1 MPKPV
6 TGLALGGIGGFN
18 AHDAGVL
25 SALYDS
31 ALVPDI
37 ITCTSGAIFW
47 THEFLIRPEQIR
59 EEVERQVEAVEGAN
73 ALAVAL
79 LGDPKIFAPAY
90 QQYWTRWLQ
99 PWKAL
104 SWKELLDRLLPAQIY
119 EPKRRP
125 QDFASMADVFNHST
139 IPIVFN
145 AFAISRGREL
155 LFCNPAAFDFLG
167 VTAGLSR
174 PSLLLENEI
183 TTEYRSID
191 AGAVEAAL
199 WLVLYG
205 LEHQY
210 EGEIVVDGA
219 YHRQLIISELSMCD
233 IIYAVK
239 PQSDAW
245 HGAPPSNYFEVQD
258 FNTEMWFNSS
268 FAAEI
273 ANLRRARPDARLE
286 RITMDRPLGFFNF
299 FVEKLENYT
308 DGYEKA
314 RKIFERDRDTMHPLI
329 YPLYQE
335 TVPEP
340 RSSSRENARVD
351 GAGATGTRTPTGS
364 ARATKPRPD

>member
-1 MPKPV
+1 MQKPV

-31 ALVPDI
+31 AIVPDI

-47 THEFLIRPEQIR
+47 THEFLVRPEQIR

-79 LGDPKIFAPAY
+79 LGDPGIFAPAY
-90 QQYWTRWLQ
+90 QQYWMRWLQ
-99 PWKAL
+99 PWKTL
-104 SWKELLDRLLPAQIY
+104 SWKELFDRLLPAQIY

-125 QDFASMADVFNHST
+125 QDFVAMADVFNHST

-155 LFCNPAAFDFLG
+155 LFCNPPAFDFLG
-167 VTAGLSR
+167 VTAGHSR
-174 PSLLLENEI
+174 SARLLEDEI
-183 TTEYRSID
+183 TTEYRPID

-245 HGAPPSNYFEVQD
+245 HGAPPSNHFEVQN

-268 FAAEI
+268 FAAEV
-273 ANLRRARPDARLE
+273 ASLRRTGRPDARIE

-351 GAGATGTRTPTGS
+351 GATGTRTSPGRV
-364 ARATKPRPD
+364 RATKPRPD

>member
-1 MPKPV
+1 MQKPV

-25 SALYDS
+25 KALYDS

-47 THEFLIRPEQIR
+47 THEFLVRPEQIR
-59 EEVERQVEAVEGAN
+59 EEVERQAEAVEGAN

-79 LGDPKIFAPAY
+79 LGDPQIFAPAY
-90 QQYWTRWLQ
+90 RQYWARWLQ
-99 PWKAL
+99 PWKTW

-125 QDFASMADVFNHST
+125 QDFAAMADVFNHSM

-167 VTAGLSR
+167 VAAGHSG
-174 PSLLLENEI
+174 SALLFEDEI
-183 TTEYRSID
+183 TTEYRTID

-233 IIYAVK
+233 IVYAVK
-239 PQSDAW
+239 PQNDAW

-268 FAAEI
+268 FAAEV
-273 ANLRRARPDARLE
+273 ASLRRMGRPGARLE
-286 RITMDRPLGFFNF
+286 RITMDKPLGFFNF
-299 FVEKLENYT
+299 FVEKLANYT

-314 RKIFERDRDTMHPLI
+314 KKIFERDRDTLHPLI
-329 YPLYQE
+329 YPLYQD

-340 RSSSRENARVD
+340 RSSSRENERV
-351 GAGATGTRTPTGS
+351 GATAGTT
-364 ARATKPRPD
+364 TKPPPAQ